1 MKPENITR
9 INALAAKSRTPE
21 GLSDEEKQEQASLRQ
36 EYIASMKASLQTQ
49 LEHTVIV
56 DENGTRTPLTKKEK

>member
-1 MKPENITR
+1 MTPENITR

-21 GLSDEEKQEQASLRQ
+21 GLSDEEKAEQASLRK
-36 EYIASMKASLQTQ
+36 EYLASIKASLQTQ
-49 LEHTVIV
+49 LANTVIV